1 MTRSGVWVLLDS
13 KKWVVWRGRNG
24 EDEMKSVKTIT
35 VLRCV
40 AGRKRGKLMK
50 IRKWEIL
57 RVVDGETKVVCTNF
71 I

>member
-1 MTRSGVWVLLDS
+1 MMCGIWIPVES
-13 KKWVVWRGRNG
+13 KKWVVWRVRDG
-24 EDEMKSVKTIT
+24 EDETKSVKTIT

-50 IRKWEIL
+50 IRKCEIL
-57 RVVDGETKVVCTNF
+57 RVLDGETKVVCTNF